1 MNSVVE
7 TLNAVYRA
15 DARGEEDS
23 DFSGT
28 DVTSRAGLFGFT
40 YLGGPPVVLKGWICS
55 FNYFCN
61 VKLQQEV

>member
-40 YLGGPPVVLKGWICS
+40 YLGGQPVVLKG
-55 FNYFCN
+55 
-61 VKLQQEV
+61 

>member
-28 DVTSRAGLFGFT
+28 DATRRAGLFGFT
-40 YLGGPPVVLKGWICS
+40 YPGGQPVVLKGWICS
-55 FNYFCN
+55 FNYFCKG
-61 VKLQQEV
+61 KLQQEV